1 MRRALAL
8 GLAAGLLSGCEL
20 LTGDFRVTGT
30 IHLAPILS
38 ERVPKSNVALF
49 LVATNEGGVPVAV
62 HRIVN
67 PEFPAPFELDHHD
80 LLVPALRRNEELTL
94 HAEMNT
100 HGAVGAPRPGDFTG
114 RASGTIHSGSRGVRV
129 LIDRQR

>member
-1 MRRALAL
+1 MRRVLAL

-30 IHLAPILS
+30 IHLAPALH
-38 ERVPKSNVALF
+38 ERAPKTNVALF

-67 PEFPAPFELDHHD
+67 PEFPASFEINHHD
-80 LLVPALRRNEELTL
+80 LLVPALRRHEELSL

-100 HGAVGAPRPGDFTG
+100 HGAVGAPRPGDLTG
-114 RASGTIHSGSRGVRV
+114 RAPGTIHSGSRGVRV
-129 LIDRQR
+129 LIDKQR

>member
-30 IHLAPILS
+30 VYLAPALN
-38 ERVPKSNVALF
+38 ERAPKSNVVLF
-49 LVATNEGGVPVAV
+49 LVAKNEGGVPVAM

-67 PEFPAPFELDHHD
+67 PEFPAPFEMDHHD
-80 LLVPALRRNEELTL
+80 LLVPALRRHEELVL

-100 HGAVGAPRPGDFTG
+100 HGAVGAPRPGDLGG
-114 RASGTIHSGSRGVRV
+114 RAPGVIRSGSRGVRV
-129 LIDRQR
+129 LIDKLR

>member
-1 MRRALAL
+1 MRRGLVL
-8 GLAAGLLSGCEL
+8 GLAAVLSSGCEL

-30 IHLAPILS
+30 VHMAPALS
-38 ERVPKSNVALF
+38 ERAPKSNVALF
-49 LVATNEGGVPVAV
+49 LVAKNAGGVPVAV

-67 PEFPAPFELDHHD
+67 PEFPASFEMDHHD

-94 HAEMNT
+94 SAEMNT
-100 HGAVGAPRPGDFTG
+100 HGNVGAPRAGDYAG
-114 RASGTIHSGSRGVRV
+114 RTSGTIRSGSRGVRV

>member
-1 MRRALAL
+1 MRRTLAL
-8 GLAAGLLSGCEL
+8 GLGAVLLSGCEL

-30 IHLAPILS
+30 VHLAPILS
-38 ERVPKSNVALF
+38 ERAPKNNVALF

-67 PEFPAPFELDHHD
+67 PEFPASFEISHHD
-80 LLVPALRRNEELTL
+80 LLVPALRRHEELSL
-94 HAEMNT
+94 HVEMNT
-100 HGAVGAPRPGDFTG
+100 HGAIGAPRPGDLTG
-114 RASGTIHSGSRGVRV
+114 RVLGTIRSGSRGVRV

>member
-8 GLAAGLLSGCEL
+8 GLAAVLLSGCEL
-20 LTGDFRVTGT
+20 LSGEFRVTGKVY
-30 IHLAPILS
+30 LAPVLS
-38 ERVPKSNVALF
+38 ERAPKTNVVLF

-67 PEFPAPFELDHHD
+67 PEFPAKFEIDHED
-80 LLVPALRRNEELTL
+80 LLVPALRRHEELTL
-94 HAEMNT
+94 SAEMNT
-100 HGAVGAPRPGDFTG
+100 RGDVGAPRPGDLLG
-114 RASGTIHSGSRGVRV
+114 RAAGKIHSGSRGVRV